1 MKDLKIKIIQYINEY
16 YAPGSQPDPRT
27 IVARI
32 KRGEIVGT
40 KEGRNWYVYPN
51 RTPNP
56 ELAMQQIFKSFDN
69 ELNNYASTSKSW

>member
-1 MKDLKIKIIQYINEY
+1 MKDLKVKINHYIHEY
-16 YAPGSQPDPRT
+16 YAPGSRPDPRT

-32 KRGEIVGT
+32 KRGEIIGV

-56 ELAMQQIFKSFDN
+56 ELAMQQIFQSFDN
-69 ELNNYASTSKSW
+69 ELNSYGTTTKTW